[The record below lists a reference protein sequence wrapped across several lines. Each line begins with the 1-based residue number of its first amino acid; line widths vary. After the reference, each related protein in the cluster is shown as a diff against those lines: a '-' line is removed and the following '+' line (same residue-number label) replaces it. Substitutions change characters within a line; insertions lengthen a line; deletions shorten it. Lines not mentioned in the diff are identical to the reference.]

1 MRLLLGVA
9 AVLLALALL
18 AGVATRGK
26 RSDDV
31 RPRGRLVLEGLAL
44 LAVFVLAVVVTVALR
59 AT

>member
-1 MRLLLGVA
+1 MRLILGVS

-18 AGVATRGK
+18 AAVTTRGK
-26 RSDDV
+26 RSAEV

-44 LAVFVLAVVVTVALR
+44 LALFVLVVVVTVALR